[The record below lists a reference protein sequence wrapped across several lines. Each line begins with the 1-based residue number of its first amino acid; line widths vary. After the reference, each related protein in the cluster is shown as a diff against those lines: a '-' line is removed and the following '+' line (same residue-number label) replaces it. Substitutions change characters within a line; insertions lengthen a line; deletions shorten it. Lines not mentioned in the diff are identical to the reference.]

1 MVFANCM
8 LACILD
14 SVATITTLHWK
25 ETTTNEYHVN
35 LIQVQE
41 YYASKKKVLYGLL
54 QTDMPRLIYQTIQK
68 WTFFVIELG

>member
-25 ETTTNEYHVN
+25 ETTTNEYHDSSSR
-35 LIQVQE
+35 IRIE
-41 YYASKKKVLYGLL
+41 KKMLYGLL

>member
-25 ETTTNEYHVN
+25 ETTTNEYHDSSSRILRIEKKDV
-35 LIQVQE
+35 VWTSADG
-41 YYASKKKVLYGLL
+41 YAQAYISNNSEV
-54 QTDMPRLIYQTIQK
+54 DI
-68 WTFFVIELG
+68 FCD